1 MKNEKQPAAQ
11 NLSVILYF
19 KPRSRKHGV
28 IVDYKNPSICI
39 PMASELSSNLSAQA
53 QRVTAIEAQS

>member
-1 MKNEKQPAAQ
+1 VKNEKQPAAQ

-53 QRVTAIEAQS
+53 Q